1 MASAKIAKVKKQI
14 PKKVVDTEA
23 DGEKKLNDYE
33 ILTTIGKMDFCFI
46 TITCNIYCV
55 FHGCKNDNF
64 QMKNSDIFLFLIK
77 IHHNLFITRF
87 VITQFW
93 ILHESVL
100 DPKWSFLTYFPI

>member
-46 TITCNIYCV
+46 TI
-55 FHGCKNDNF
+55 
-64 QMKNSDIFLFLIK
+64 
-77 IHHNLFITRF
+77 RR
-87 VITQFW
+87 
-93 ILHESVL
+93 
-100 DPKWSFLTYFPI
+100 